1 MCYYRSKVMVPL
13 GQADLAD
20 RGVRWAA
27 IQVWGDLIMVVFWGC
42 FGGGVKVKEMCC
54 HVLNM
59 YFCHILSAGLQI

>member
-1 MCYYRSKVMVPL
+1 MVENVSKVMVPL

-27 IQVWGDLIMVVFWGC
+27 IQVRVFFWWGW
-42 FGGGVKVKEMCC
+42 VKVKEMCC

-59 YFCHILSAGLQI
+59 YFRHILLA